1 MRWLARE
8 PLDIRISFTS
18 AVCEP
23 PSFSPGFV
31 DDGYWV
37 GATRVRTSE
46 ADLASLWGRDML
58 VTWAALDIQTRV
70 GVGRKSAPRLLSL
83 SFRDAVGARGGVWV
97 RFERALRASKRADTR
112 SSRTTRSEL
121 ASTRFAARASARHR
135 DGISQTTPRF
145 TEMTLVSGTTL
156 RNMTK

>member
-8 PLDIRISFTS
+8 PLDIRISFTRRS
-18 AVCEP
+18 TAP
-23 PSFSPGFV
+23 RMGSRGFV

-37 GATRVRTSE
+37 WATRVRTSE

-97 RFERALRASKRADTR
+97 RFEWALRASKREDTR
-112 SSRTTRSEL
+112 SSRTARSEL

-135 DGISQTTPRF
+135 DGISQTTLVF
-145 TEMTLVSGTTL
+145 TEMTLAV
-156 RNMTK
+156 